1 VIFGIGYFVA
11 DRFFLYK
18 HAVPAAEAVSDKSVA
33 VLPFADMSERKDQ
46 EYFSDGLAEELIEEL
61 GRTPGLKVIARTSS
75 FSFKGKPDDIA
86 TIAAKL
92 NVANVL
98 EGSVRRS
105 GTHLRVSTQ
114 LIRAESGQALWS
126 QTFDREFKEVFAV
139 QDEIA
144 AAVVS
149 ALRVQLTGGA
159 IVARGHGTTNPEAYN
174 AYLLGRQLHTQFTV
188 ASDRPAIEAY
198 QTAIGLDPRYA
209 DAYADLAMSEN
220 FVADE
225 TGDLSMGKAAEQA
238 AQKAVELDPHLAMA
252 YATRGF
258 LRLNQHLDWVG
269 ADSDY
274 RQALALEP
282 ANSRILTRYAFFFL
296 LGVGRLNEAAVM
308 FRKAIEQDPLD
319 ASTWSNLGYALMAS
333 RDYPAAFDAFHH
345 ALAIRPNPTLNY
357 NFAIL
362 QLIDGKPQ
370 ESLAT
375 SQSNAEADYRNAG
388 VALAEH
394 TLGDA
399 KASREALEKLTAT
412 GAAGAAYQIAEVYA
426 WRGEKDA
433 AFEWLERAHRQQ
445 DAGLTQTKF
454 DVLLASLRSDPRY
467 TALLRKLNFPM

>member
-1 VIFGIGYFVA
+1 
-11 DRFFLYK
+11 
-18 HAVPAAEAVSDKSVA
+18 
-33 VLPFADMSERKDQ
+33 VLPFADMSEKHDQ

-105 GTHLRVSTQ
+105 GTHVRVSTQ
-114 LIRAESGQALWS
+114 LIRAESGQSLWT

-149 ALRVQLTGGA
+149 ALRVQLAGGA
-159 IVARGHGTTNPEAYN
+159 TVARGHGTTNPEAYS
-174 AYLLGRQLHTQFTV
+174 AYLMGRQFHAQFTA

-209 DAYADLAMSEN
+209 DAYADLAMSEQ

-225 TGDLSMGKAAEQA
+225 TGDLAMGKAAEQA
-238 AQKAVELDPHLAMA
+238 AQKAAELDPHLAMA

-258 LRLNQHLDWVG
+258 LRLNQHLDWLG
-269 ADSDY
+269 AESDY

-282 ANSRILTRYAFFFL
+282 ANSRILTRYAFFL
-296 LGVGRLNEAAVM
+296 LGVGRPNEAAAM

-319 ASTWSNLGYALMAS
+319 GSTWSNLGTALMAS

-345 ALAIRPNPTLNY
+345 ALAIRPNPTLNF

-362 QLIDGKPQ
+362 ELIDGKPQ

-399 KASREALEKLTAT
+399 KGSREALGKLTAT
-412 GAAGAAYQIAEVYA
+412 GAAAAAYQIAEVYA

-454 DVLLASLRSDPRY
+454 DPLLASLRSDPRY
-467 TALLRKLNFPM
+467 TALLRKLKFPM